1 MVNFFFYFIISF
13 FLLFHFVFRNGEE
26 KVEDTKNLTPEEIL
40 QRERNAKRRSVKY
53 KSVHTGRS
61 KSYTEVLREVIGNQM
76 ELYQEYVENSKPQID
91 ETLLVS
97 DSINNGQ
104 EMQVQHGLEVYT
116 NEDVEKNDK
125 TLNDRV
131 SSIESYHEY
140 YNEKEKDDYSDR
152 RAKERSHKEHSRR
165 RDDDRDRYRP
175 RRRSTD
181 RESRHSRKSSHH
193 RNGYDRHHNSHRR
206 SDRDRRY

>member
-1 MVNFFFYFIISF
+1 M
-13 FLLFHFVFRNGEE
+13 
-26 KVEDTKNLTPEEIL
+26 EDTKNLTPEEIL

-76 ELYQEYVENSKPQID
+76 EIYQEHVENSKPQID
-91 ETLLVS
+91 EPLLVS

-104 EMQVQHGLEVYT
+104 EIQVQHSLEVYT

-131 SSIESYHEY
+131 SNIESYHD

-152 RAKERSHKEHSRR
+152 RAKERGHKEHSRR

-181 RESRHSRKSSHH
+181 RESRHSRKSSRH
-193 RNGYDRHHNSHRR
+193 RNGYDRHHHSHRR